1 MRVATVFGGST
12 PRESDPAYIQAQEL
26 GRRLAEAGWAV
37 ATGAYSGT
45 MEAVS
50 RGAAEAGGHTIGIG
64 CERIEVYR
72 GAQPNRW
79 VLDMRRF
86 ETLRERA
93 FELIRIGDALIA
105 LPGGVGT
112 LSEIAMSWSLLQT
125 GEIEP
130 KPLIVLG
137 PLWKSMLSEFEHG
150 AHGYYQGDDLD
161 LISYAA
167 DIGEVIDVL
176 SQSRGSPDKRG
187 GVIDE

>member
-12 PRESDPAYIQAQEL
+12 PREDEPAYQQARNL
-26 GRRLAEAGWAV
+26 GKRLAETGWVV

-45 MEAVS
+45 MEAAS

-64 CERIEVYR
+64 CARIETYR
-72 GAQPNRW
+72 GAAPNQW
-79 VLDMRRF
+79 VKDMRRL

-112 LSEIAMSWSLLQT
+112 LSEIALSWSLLQT

-130 KPLIVLG
+130 KPLILLG
-137 PLWKSMLSEFEHG
+137 RLWKSMLSEFELGARGYYGMDDLNLISHAADVRAAMEILE
-150 AHGYYQGDDLD
+150 AHGGSQG
-161 LISYAA
+161 
-167 DIGEVIDVL
+167 
-176 SQSRGSPDKRG
+176 
-187 GVIDE
+187 

>member
-12 PRESDPAYIQAQEL
+12 PKEGEPAYEQAREL
-26 GRRLAEAGWAV
+26 GEKLARSGWAV

-45 MEAVS
+45 MEAAS

-64 CERIEVYR
+64 CARIETYR
-72 GAQPNRW
+72 GATPNQW
-79 VLDMRRF
+79 VKDIRRL

-112 LSEIAMSWSLLQT
+112 LSEIALSWSLLQT
-125 GEIEP
+125 GEIEA
-130 KPLIVLG
+130 KPLILLG
-137 PLWKSMLSEFEHG
+137 PVWKSMLSEFELG
-150 AHGYYQGDDLD
+150 ARGYYGVEDID

-167 DIGEVIDVL
+167 SVPAALEILEAHEG
-176 SQSRGSPDKRG
+176 SQKGQ
-187 GVIDE
+187 